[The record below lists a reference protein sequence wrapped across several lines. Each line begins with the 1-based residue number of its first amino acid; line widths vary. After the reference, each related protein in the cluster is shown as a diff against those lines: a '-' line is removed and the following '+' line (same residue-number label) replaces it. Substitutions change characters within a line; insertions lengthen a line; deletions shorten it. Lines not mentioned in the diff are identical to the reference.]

1 MYKAYPHHQQWQ
13 MAVDDWL
20 SSKSNHRLRPTC
32 RGQLPQLLAG
42 HQTSSPVPR
51 ALWGSREVGPGH
63 TSAQEGYAWWW
74 HRCSLGILSPPA
86 EGSVTSELIPALN
99 MFFIINI
106 NYTFKFYPYSFP
118 RTSFFPNIFFICLF
132 YYTGNSLLNILF
144 IIFFINTS
152 FPDTS
157 AFFFINIIHDLLGRF
172 HSNKQL
178 NYHTA
183 VYRKHSLLFFRPHCQ
198 GANLRLTKYS
208 CLIFSL
214 FK

>member
-1 MYKAYPHHQQWQ
+1 
-13 MAVDDWL
+13 MAVDDRL

-32 RGQLPQLLAG
+32 RGQLPRLLAG
-42 HQTSSPVPR
+42 YQTSSPVPR

-118 RTSFFPNIFFICLF
+118 RTSFFPNIFVCFITLVIHCWTF
-132 YYTGNSLLNILF
+132 YS
-144 IIFFINTS
+144 S
-152 FPDTS
+152 S
-157 AFFFINIIHDLLGRF
+157 
-172 HSNKQL
+172 
-178 NYHTA
+178 
-183 VYRKHSLLFFRPHCQ
+183 
-198 GANLRLTKYS
+198 
-208 CLIFSL
+208 FSL
-214 FK
+214 TQVFQIPLHFFL

>member
-1 MYKAYPHHQQWQ
+1 
-13 MAVDDWL
+13 MAVDDRL

-118 RTSFFPNIFFICLF
+118 RTSFFPNIFV
-132 YYTGNSLLNILF
+132 S
-144 IIFFINTS
+144 
-152 FPDTS
+152 
-157 AFFFINIIHDLLGRF
+157 F